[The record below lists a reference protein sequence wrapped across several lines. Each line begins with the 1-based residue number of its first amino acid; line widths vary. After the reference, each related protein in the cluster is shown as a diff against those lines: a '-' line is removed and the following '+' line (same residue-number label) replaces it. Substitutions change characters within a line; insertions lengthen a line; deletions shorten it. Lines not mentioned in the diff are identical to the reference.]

1 MRALGIVLRAAAVV
15 AVGLVAGGLTPL
27 GQQHLPD
34 AVRSFA
40 NSSGGWAIILVV
52 AVWISRLGP
61 VAAAITGALMFLAML
76 AGYDLVS
83 AWRGVEDRS
92 LVGFWGAVAIVAGP
106 LLGVATAWLRSRRRV
121 LAAVGVL
128 VIVTPLLGEAAYG
141 LTVIR
146 GTTSPVY
153 WCVQATLA
161 IALPGVI
168 AFTSQRRIL
177 NPAHERGA

>member
-1 MRALGIVLRAAAVV
+1 MRALGIVGRAAAVV
-15 AVGLVAGGLTPL
+15 AVGLVAGGLTPF

-34 AVRSFA
+34 AIRSFA

-52 AVWISRLGP
+52 AIRISRLGP

-92 LVGFWGAVAIVAGP
+92 LVGFWGAVAIIAGP
-106 LLGVATAWLRSRRRV
+106 ALGLATAWLRSPRRALV
-121 LAAVGVL
+121 AVGAI
-128 VIVTPLLGEAAYG
+128 VIVTPLLGEAVHG

-146 GTTSPVY
+146 ATTSPFY
-153 WCVQATLA
+153 WCLQATLA
-161 IALPGVI
+161 IALPGAI
-168 AFTSQRRIL
+168 AFGTQRRIL
-177 NPAHERGA
+177 NEAHDRGA

>member
-1 MRALGIVLRAAAVV
+1 MRVLGIVLRAAAVV

-27 GQQHLPD
+27 GQQYLPD
-34 AVRSFA
+34 ALRSFA
-40 NSSGGWAIILVV
+40 NSSGGWAIILVI

-61 VAAAITGALMFLAML
+61 VAAAITGATAFLAML

-106 LLGVATAWLRSRRRV
+106 LLGLATAWLRSRRRV
-121 LAAVGVL
+121 LVALGVI

-141 LTVIR
+141 LTVNR
-146 GTTSPVY
+146 ATTSPVY
-153 WCVQATLA
+153 WLIQAVLA
-161 IALPGVI
+161 LALPAVI
-168 AFTSQRRIL
+168 AFAAQRRIL
-177 NPAHERGA
+177 TEAHD